1 MYTLWDRYKED
12 MAPDVANRREHT
24 HSPLPSGMAGRSP
37 ARRTL
42 SSGSLRMGPGTP
54 GADEAGGSLDGG
66 ADGAGGNYITPA
78 FLSAVLQRMRQA
90 RMMEMTPSA
99 STPSTGRPVAVNKR
113 LERTQ
118 AAG

>member
-12 MAPDVANRREHT
+12 MTPDVSKGREHT
-24 HSPLPSGMAGRSP
+24 NSPLPSGMASRSP

-54 GADEAGGSLDGG
+54 SADETGNLDGG
-66 ADGAGGNYITPA
+66 ADSASGNYITPA